1 MKARVRW
8 EKSLCEEIEKRLD
21 AAANLINWSNHD
33 RNWRNEIVSNTP
45 LEVDKYND
53 PMFEKFP
60 ILNLM
65 NFIYLIDRHRTNLQQ
80 RPSNLTES
88 DRDVL
93 KAIGDN
99 FEKFSIWCSHTF
111 PKLIPLIKNTI
122 PDFIKKFDT
131 TNYRLDFFSNFIFS
145 NFFQHFLLQNFYFSD
160 RKEFETVKKL
170 MKQIDALSQFNVTLI
185 SRYELDKN
193 PSDITERKSAERVNL
208 KRADFIC
215 LIRLKFDEDLEPR
228 IMNKWAELQSSP
240 EASVYKNWQAKLS
253 ESDNIRTLKT
263 LAMGYKDSIK
273 GRESF

>member
-1 MKARVRW
+1 
-8 EKSLCEEIEKRLD
+8 
-21 AAANLINWSNHD
+21 
-33 RNWRNEIVSNTP
+33 
-45 LEVDKYND
+45 
-53 PMFEKFP
+53 
-60 ILNLM
+60 
-65 NFIYLIDRHRTNLQQ
+65 
-80 RPSNLTES
+80 
-88 DRDVL
+88 
-93 KAIGDN
+93 
-99 FEKFSIWCSHTF
+99 
-111 PKLIPLIKNTI
+111 
-122 PDFIKKFDT
+122 
-131 TNYRLDFFSNFIFS
+131 
-145 NFFQHFLLQNFYFSD
+145 
-160 RKEFETVKKL
+160 

-273 GRESF
+273 GRDPLYSGNHFRVQYPVKDFLGRPRSHKIL

>member
-1 MKARVRW
+1 MTQQIIGKIHYFL
-8 EKSLCEEIEKRLD
+8 KIFL
-21 AAANLINWSNHD
+21 
-33 RNWRNEIVSNTP
+33 RN
-45 LEVDKYND
+45 
-53 PMFEKFP
+53 F
-60 ILNLM
+60 
-65 NFIYLIDRHRTNLQQ
+65 H
-80 RPSNLTES
+80 
-88 DRDVL
+88 
-93 KAIGDN
+93 
-99 FEKFSIWCSHTF
+99 
-111 PKLIPLIKNTI
+111 
-122 PDFIKKFDT
+122 
-131 TNYRLDFFSNFIFS
+131 
-145 NFFQHFLLQNFYFSD
+145 FSD

-273 GRESF
+273 GKDSWTF

>member
-1 MKARVRW
+1 MHFKGEVLAFTLVETIKYSWKSPFRSIFRVSNILKARVRW

-131 TNYRLDFFSNFIFS
+131 TNYR
-145 NFFQHFLLQNFYFSD
+145 
-160 RKEFETVKKL
+160 
-170 MKQIDALSQFNVTLI
+170 
-185 SRYELDKN
+185 
-193 PSDITERKSAERVNL
+193 
-208 KRADFIC
+208 
-215 LIRLKFDEDLEPR
+215 
-228 IMNKWAELQSSP
+228 
-240 EASVYKNWQAKLS
+240 
-253 ESDNIRTLKT
+253 
-263 LAMGYKDSIK
+263 
-273 GRESF
+273 